1 MSPSVGQNLAPTLEN
16 TMTDD
21 EKMALVRDILQHHFG
36 TYLKVEKRTE
46 CWVCDG
52 PWPCPPVRL
61 AQAVQEE
68 VLAR

>member
-1 MSPSVGQNLAPTLEN
+1 
-16 TMTDD
+16 MTDD